1 MQICGLHR
9 GGINNDRPYIGL
21 VVSLIVIFAGTP
33 VLIRVVEKMHYGQY
47 IRQDGPKSHQV
58 KRGTPTMGG
67 VVIILSVVLGWLA
80 SALYRFA
87 AFGTRFSVPA
97 LLVLFAM
104 LSMGFLGFIDDFAK
118 VSKKAE

>member
-1 MQICGLHR
+1 MIAL
-9 GGINNDRPYIGL
+9 IIGL

-33 VLIRVVEKMHYGQY
+33 ILIRVVEKMHYGQY

-80 SALYRFA
+80 SALYRKSRLRYL
-87 AFGTRFSVPA
+87 T
-97 LLVLFAM
+97 VL
-104 LSMGFLGFIDDFAK
+104 SN
-118 VSKKAE
+118 

>member
-1 MQICGLHR
+1 MIAL
-9 GGINNDRPYIGL
+9 IIGL

-67 VVIILSVVLGWLA
+67 VVIILSAVLGWLA
-80 SALYRFA
+80 FLPRYTQFFPLSQHRLKQ
-87 AFGTRFSVPA
+87 A
-97 LLVLFAM
+97 LLHIRVSH
-104 LSMGFLGFIDDFAK
+104 SMRI
-118 VSKKAE
+118 